1 MTKSKVF
8 LSTVGVLAAA
18 GAVVAGVL
26 MNKKGKIKVEGE
38 IEKKNGRGLG
48 TGGKG
53 ASVRG
58 SSAADPTPRT

>member
-18 GAVVAGVL
+18 GAVIAGVM

-48 TGGKG
+48 TSGAGVKG
-53 ASVRG
+53 TATVDATRK
-58 SSAADPTPRT
+58 A

>member
-26 MNKKGKIKVEGE
+26 MNKKGKIKAEGE

-48 TGGKG
+48 TRGTGTS
-53 ASVRG
+53 ARG
-58 SSAADPTPRT
+58 SGAADVTPRT